1 VVRAERLRPAGAP
14 ALLGTSHLLAGYR
27 LFVRHRGADGR
38 RRRGLHILRSSAD
51 RAGMVAGGNLLTHY
65 RYRRAALRCE
75 ERDGLLEVAVRTP
88 AGDADL
94 DAVADLANAPGPLP
108 AGSPFA
114 SVADARRFAG
124 PLPRTFDYEPETRS
138 VVMVRGRR
146 SHWEPRSVAVTV
158 RACGF
163 LAHGPWPAAPPCW
176 PMPSTPPASTTAG
189 SAACAS
195 PWGGRDRRGARLQ
208 LAEVPGRGRDRRG
221 RAGARLLDRSTRA
234 GRRRGRGP
242 RRRLAA
248 RRLPVRD
255 LVGLR
260 PLGPGRLGLAGGLAA
275 GQPAA
280 CCC

>member
-124 PLPRTFDYEPETRS
+124 PLPWTFDYEPETRS
-138 VVMVRGRR
+138 VVMVHGRR

-163 LAHGPWPAAPPCW
+163 LAHGPLAGC
-176 PMPSTPPASTTAG
+176 TPVLANAFHVAG
-189 SAACAS
+189 VDYRWERGVRV

-242 RRRLAA
+242 RRRPAA

>member
-1 VVRAERLRPAGAP
+1 MGPAYRLKRHPIPVEAHLRHSLVLTWALPAERLRPLVPPGLELDGYGPHGLVAVAVVRAERLRPAGAP

-27 LFVRHRGADGR
+27 LFVCHRGADGR

-138 VVMVRGRR
+138 VVMVRGRG

-163 LAHGPWPAAPPCW
+163 LAHGP
-176 PMPSTPPASTTAG
+176 
-189 SAACAS
+189 
-195 PWGGRDRRGARLQ
+195 
-208 LAEVPGRGRDRRG
+208 
-221 RAGARLLDRSTRA
+221 
-234 GRRRGRGP
+234 
-242 RRRLAA
+242 
-248 RRLPVRD
+248 
-255 LVGLR
+255 
-260 PLGPGRLGLAGGLAA
+260 LAGCTPVLANAFHAA
-275 GQPAA
+275 GVDYRWERGVRVPVGRS
-280 CCC
+280 